1 MKQRYVHA
9 LCLSIIGASLGAC
22 NGEPGHDDAVA
33 ELAVSTYSSNGV
45 DVVLAV
51 TSDWGSG
58 YCGSVTLSNTSS
70 APVTHWTVQIAL
82 NQSTLGNLW
91 SATGTVSG
99 GVLTVTP
106 AAFNA
111 TIAASGQTS
120 FGFCATAPS
129 AQLRPTVSSAVIVG
143 GSIGA
148 GGASSV
154 GGTTSKGGTTSTGG
168 TTAKGG
174 TTSTGGT
181 TAKGG
186 TTSTGGTTAK
196 GGTTS
201 TGGTT
206 AKGGTTSTGGTTAK
220 GGTTSVGGSAG
231 ASQVFNQCR
240 FHFGTIDSVAKN
252 AGTSMISQLDFFT
265 PGWMMNAS
273 FDQKYVCDEGNP
285 GGALAN
291 QVPMI
296 VTYIA
301 ANYVKNYV
309 SPKLCDCNVSSCG
322 TTGGKTNDLCN
333 FGAERIVANWSKIID
348 AYKSYSAGYAAC
360 YGTTRPIVFKME
372 PDWYQYT
379 GSSQSAP
386 WTAAQAGSRMTE
398 IVKALK
404 TSLPNARFAIDV
416 SPWVAPNNG
425 SDNGATWFA
434 NFDMSLFSF
443 VATSGGGT
451 NANTTQIRSTN
462 NMTWAGLNRAT
473 GKPILADTGYGANGM
488 SAGHDPNWDVAAN
501 VNARIADGVIAI
513 AQYNPNSNWGTTIA
527 SMRSQLSTPKYC
539 P

>member
-1 MKQRYVHA
+1 MNQRYVSA
-9 LCLSIIGASLGAC
+9 FYLSMISASLGGC
-22 NGEPGHDDAVA
+22 NGEPGRSDDAV
-33 ELAVSTYSSNGV
+33 ELAASAYSTNGV
-45 DVVLAV
+45 DVTLSV
-51 TSDWGSG
+51 TSDWGG
-58 YCGSVTLSNTSS
+58 GFCANVTLSNNSS
-70 APVTHWTVQIAL
+70 VPVTNWTVHIAL
-82 NQSTLGNLW
+82 NQSTVGDVW
-91 SATGTVSG
+91 SGTSKVSG
-99 GVLTVTP
+99 GVLTVAP
-106 AAFNA
+106 AGYNA
-111 TIAASGQTS
+111 NIGVKGQSS
-120 FGFCATAPS
+120 FGFCGSAPTKE
-129 AQLRPTVSSAVIVG
+129 LRPTVTSATIVG
-143 GSIGA
+143 GTVGA
-148 GGASSV
+148 GGSSSV
-154 GGTTSKGGTTSTGG
+154 GGTTTRGGSSSVGGTTTRGG
-168 TTAKGG
+168 
-174 TTSTGGT
+174 S
-181 TAKGG
+181 
-186 TTSTGGTTAK
+186 S
-196 GGTTS
+196 
-201 TGGTT
+201 
-206 AKGGTTSTGGTTAK
+206 
-220 GGTTSVGGSAG
+220 SVGGSSG
-231 ASQVFNQCR
+231 SNRVFSQCR

-252 AGTSMISQLDFFT
+252 AGSAVISQLDFFT

-309 SPKLCDCNVSSCG
+309 SPKLCDCNVGGCG
-322 TTGGKTNDLCN
+322 YTSGKTNDLCN

-379 GSSQSAP
+379 DGSQSAP
-386 WTAAQAGSRMTE
+386 WSAAQAGSRMSE

-425 SDNGATWFA
+425 SDNGAAWFA

-451 NANTTQIRSTN
+451 NANTAKIRSSN
-462 NMTWAGLNRAT
+462 NMTWAGLNQVT

-488 SAGHDPNWDVAAN
+488 SAGHDANWDVATN

-513 AQYNPNSNWGTTIA
+513 AQYNPNSSWGSTIA
-527 SMRSQLSTPKYC
+527 SLRSQLNAPKYC

>member
-1 MKQRYVHA
+1 MKPRYVHA
-9 LCLSIIGASLGAC
+9 LCLSMIGTSLGAC
-22 NGEPGHDDAVA
+22 NGEPEHGGGVT
-33 ELAVSTYSSNGV
+33 ELAASAYSSNGV
-45 DVVLAV
+45 NVVLAV

-58 YCGSVTLSNTSS
+58 YCATVTLSNTSS
-70 APVTHWTVQIAL
+70 APVTNWTVQIAL

-91 SATGTVSG
+91 SASSSVSG
-99 GVLTVTP
+99 GMLTVTP
-106 AAFNA
+106 AGFNS
-111 TIAASGQTS
+111 TISANGQSS
-120 FGFCATAPS
+120 FGFCANAPS
-129 AQLRPTVSSAVIVG
+129 AALRPTVSSATIVG
-143 GSIGA
+143 GVAGA

-154 GGTTSKGGTTSTGG
+154 
-168 TTAKGG
+168 
-174 TTSTGGT
+174 
-181 TAKGG
+181 
-186 TTSTGGTTAK
+186 
-196 GGTTS
+196 
-201 TGGTT
+201 
-206 AKGGTTSTGGTTAK
+206 GGTTAK
-220 GGTTSVGGSAG
+220 GGTTSVGGMTAKGGTTSVGGTTSKGGTTSVGGTTSKGGSTSVGGSSGAG
-231 ASQVFNQCR
+231 QVFNQCR
-240 FHFGTIDSVAKN
+240 FHFGTIDSVAKS
-252 AGTSMISQLDFFT
+252 AGSSMINQLDFFT

-301 ANYVKNYV
+301 ANYVKNYM

-322 TTGGKTNDLCN
+322 STGNKINDLCN
-333 FGAERIVANWSKIID
+333 FGAERIAANWTKIID
-348 AYKSYSAGYAAC
+348 AYKNYSAGYAAC

-386 WTAAQAGSRMTE
+386 WTAAQAGSRMSE
-398 IVKALK
+398 LVKALK

-416 SPWVAPNNG
+416 SPWVAPSNG
-425 SDNGATWFA
+425 SDNGSAWFA

-451 NANTTQIRSTN
+451 NANTTQIRSSN

-473 GKPILADTGYGANGM
+473 GKPILADTGYGANGI
-488 SAGHDPNWDVAAN
+488 SAGHDPAWDVATN
-501 VNARIADGVIAI
+501 VNSRIADGVIAI

-527 SMRSQLSTPKYC
+527 SLRSQLKSPKYC